1 MSNERSSAKPARSTL
16 KLTDTQLVLLSAA
29 AQRDDHCLTPAPK
42 LKGGVARK
50 VAEKLI
56 AAGLVREIK
65 GKTGTPV
72 WRRDD
77 ETAQLFALKLTAA
90 GLKAIAVDD
99 GAVEE
104 EPSQPAQASTE
115 SLCEDWRAGALVDQ
129 GVSKSNLGG
138 GGAPGGRSQRLCEGG
153 TQSGPRL
160 GSKAAK
166 IIDLLQRDQG
176 ATLDEL
182 IAATGWL
189 PHTTRAALT
198 GLRKR
203 GYEKTRGHLGG
214 VTRYRI
220 ESIDCASDGLN
231 SDAKEWDASPPVRDG
246 SAA

>member
-1 MSNERSSAKPARSTL
+1 M
-16 KLTDTQLVLLSAA
+16 
-29 AQRDDHCLTPAPK
+29 
-42 LKGGVARK
+42 
-50 VAEKLI
+50 
-56 AAGLVREIK
+56 
-65 GKTGTPV
+65 
-72 WRRDD
+72 
-77 ETAQLFALKLTAA
+77 
-90 GLKAIAVDD
+90 KAIAVDA

-104 EPSQPAQASTE
+104 EPSAPAQASTE

-129 GVSKSNLGG
+129 GVSKSNLGA

-153 TQSGPRL
+153 TQSAPRL
-160 GSKAAK
+160 RSKAAK

-203 GYEKTRGHLGG
+203 GYEITRGHLGG

-220 ESIDCASDGLN
+220 ESIDRASDGLN
-231 SDAKEWDASPPVRDG
+231 SDAKVWDASPPVRDG